1 MGAHPLGAE
10 SVNAPGVGC
19 GAAILREGSL
29 LLVKRLKDSE
39 AGHWNL
45 PGGKVEFGEHAAD
58 AAQREIAEELGVE
71 IVVTRLLGVV
81 EILGEG
87 HHWVSPIF
95 AATILAGEPVNAEPD
110 KHEAILWAPLDAPP
124 RPLSRAALY
133 AIDALVR
140 RARSA

>member
-1 MGAHPLGAE
+1 VGAHPLGAE

-29 LLVKRLKDSE
+29 LLVKSLKDSE

-110 KHEAILWAPLDAPP
+110 KHEAVIWASLDDPPEPLALAAQTAIAVL
-124 RPLSRAALY
+124 RERA
-133 AIDALVR
+133 
-140 RARSA
+140 